1 MLDDA
6 DGCGK
11 GITDGADK
19 WFYQRYTLFR
29 IDDDKA
35 CCLALMMAQCRWL
48 ISAVLIE

>member
-6 DGCGK
+6 DGHGK

-19 WFYQRYTLFR
+19 WLCQRHTLFR

-35 CCLALMMAQCRWL
+35 CCLALMTAQ
-48 ISAVLIE
+48 SDG